1 MAWLGTVREGTGN
14 GGSWKESFTSKKPEG
29 GQIDTEHASF
39 RARKDAMHAQDGGND
54 SNIEDRPGGDEPE
67 TEARPAME
75 EKEVN
80 EGVKEE
86 PGLEPRR

>member
-1 MAWLGTVREGTGN
+1 MT
-14 GGSWKESFTSKKPEG
+14 P
-29 GQIDTEHASF
+29 
-39 RARKDAMHAQDGGND
+39 KD
-54 SNIEDRPGGDEPE
+54 IEDRPGGNKKK

-86 PGLEPRR
+86 PGLEPRSEMWVMSFVRIRPETWADAVRTRETIARRIRRPD

>member
-1 MAWLGTVREGTGN
+1 
-14 GGSWKESFTSKKPEG
+14 
-29 GQIDTEHASF
+29 
-39 RARKDAMHAQDGGND
+39 MHAQDGGND